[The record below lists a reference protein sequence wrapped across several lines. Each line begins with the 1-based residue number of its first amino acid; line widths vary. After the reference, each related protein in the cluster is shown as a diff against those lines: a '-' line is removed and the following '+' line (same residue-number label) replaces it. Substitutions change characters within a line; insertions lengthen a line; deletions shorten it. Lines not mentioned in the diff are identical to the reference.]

1 MYILKHNKI
10 TLQGNRNFSDG
21 LWDVKLHTVPPLP
34 STYDVMDMHCI
45 ITKDKSN
52 TDFARYLYATTF
64 SPSITTLK
72 SQEST

>member
-10 TLQGNRNFSDG
+10 ILQDNRNFSDG

-52 TDFARYLYATTF
+52 TDFARYLHAATF
-64 SPSITTLK
+64 LQASPP
-72 SQEST
+72 